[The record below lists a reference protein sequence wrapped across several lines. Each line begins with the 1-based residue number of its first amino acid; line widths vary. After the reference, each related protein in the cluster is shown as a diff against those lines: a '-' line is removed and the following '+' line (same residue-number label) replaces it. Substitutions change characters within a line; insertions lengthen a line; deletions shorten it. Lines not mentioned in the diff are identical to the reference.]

1 MHLEKRR
8 AGNRKIGVTFHSEI
22 ADRLT
27 VIETRVIKHS
37 AISFTVTIT
46 PAVINLTSTTPHL
59 SYLPR
64 VKEEPASVG
73 GFLS

>member
-1 MHLEKRR
+1 MHLEKRS
-8 AGNRKIGVTFHSEI
+8 AGTRKIGVTSHSEI
-22 ADRLT
+22 ADHLT
-27 VIETRVIKHS
+27 VIQTRAIKHS

-46 PAVINLTSTTPHL
+46 PAVINLTSITPHL
-59 SYLPR
+59 SYLPP